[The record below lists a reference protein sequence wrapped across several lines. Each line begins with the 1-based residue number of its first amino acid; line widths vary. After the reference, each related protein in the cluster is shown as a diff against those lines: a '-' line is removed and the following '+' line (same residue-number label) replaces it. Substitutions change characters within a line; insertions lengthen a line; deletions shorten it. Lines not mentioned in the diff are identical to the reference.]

1 MAQIRTDLALESG
14 ALESG
19 GRVAGVETRQEE
31 VAGFGVTEV
40 RILTREGEQALG
52 KPRGTY
58 LTLDL
63 SDYRTAGTDA
73 LPRAVE
79 AVGSCLGGCCPGS
92 APERPWW
99 WGWATAASPRTPSA
113 PDAPTMCWSPGT

>member
-63 SDYRTAGTDA
+63 SGYRTAGTDA

-79 AVGSCLGGCCPGS
+79 AVGSCLGRLLPR
-92 APERPWW
+92 ER
-99 WGWATAASPRTPSA
+99 T
-113 PDAPTMCWSPGT
+113 